1 MGCIF
6 NNNLSNLT
14 VSDLRLWVHLGCSEQ
29 EKYHAQCVSF
39 DIDIVFSEAP
49 QGTLSDDLKDAFC
62 YAEATKLIKITIE
75 NKRYNLIEHLAA
87 DVHNILTT
95 SLKKQM
101 FNDATLSVTVIKL
114 SPPVADIHGG
124 VSFTYRS

>member
-1 MGCIF
+1 VGCIF
-6 NNNLSNLT
+6 NNNSSNLT

-29 EKYHAQCVSF
+29 EKHHAQCVSF
-39 DIDIVFSEAP
+39 DIGIVFSEAP
-49 QGTLSDDLKDAFC
+49 QGTISDDLKDAFC
-62 YAEATKLIKITIE
+62 YAEATQLIKITVE

-87 DVHNILTT
+87 DVHNILTL
-95 SLKKQM
+95 SLKKQE
-101 FNDATLSVTVIKL
+101 FNNATLSVTVIKL

>member
-6 NNNLSNLT
+6 NNNSSNLT

-49 QGTLSDDLKDAFC
+49 QGTISDDLKDAFC
-62 YAEATKLIKITIE
+62 YAEATQLIKITVE
-75 NKRYNLIEHLAA
+75 NKRYNL
-87 DVHNILTT
+87 
-95 SLKKQM
+95 M
-101 FNDATLSVTVIKL
+101 SVNWV
-114 SPPVADIHGG
+114 G
-124 VSFTYRS
+124 